1 MSGQSDYCSSEQQNV
16 TDSVSGNINS
26 SSLKGCNFTTAT
38 QLKRK
43 ILKIA
48 LNVPFI
54 ITFTILLL
62 K

>member
-1 MSGQSDYCSSEQQNV
+1 MSGQSDYCSSGEQNV
-16 TDSVSGNINS
+16 TDSVSGKINS
-26 SSLKGCNFTTAT
+26 SSLKGCNFTTAI

-54 ITFTILLL
+54 ITFTLL
-62 K
+62 